1 MAQMPEEGRRFTTV
15 DKNWR
20 DIMKAAI
27 VDKHVL
33 AVVEIDRILE
43 KLKKSNELLD
53 LIGKG
58 LNDYLERKRQCFP
71 RFFFLSNSELL
82 EILSETKDPTRVQ
95 VHLKKCFEG
104 IAKLDFDKDLE
115 VTKMVSFSEEVIP
128 LVQQIST
135 VKARG
140 QVDKWL
146 AELEIQM
153 RLSLRQQIEN
163 ALEQYSTKDITDS
176 IALFPNQAL
185 LCSDFVTWT
194 GLIETAIGSG
204 SKDEIEA
211 LRKQNE
217 AYVSKLSALVLQE
230 TDKEKS
236 RVYANLILSQGKK
249 QWIFKEKLFS
259 LLLKWGWKPK
269 CSEMKL
275 FFKAILTLS
284 STS

>member
-176 IALFPNQAL
+176 IVLFPNQAL

-194 GLIETAIGSG
+194 ALIETAIGSG

-211 LRKQNE
+211 LRGQNE

-249 QWIFKEKLFS
+249 QLDFKRKT
-259 LLLKWGWKPK
+259 
-269 CSEMKL
+269 
-275 FFKAILTLS
+275 FFRFY
-284 STS
+284 